1 MNNDVT
7 NNISHNISHNI
18 AYDRANMFYC
28 INCGLWTKI
37 YFNHEH
43 LGVADF
49 IVAEK
54 EKNTYH
60 NIINQYHCFND
71 GNYICKLRDTDKQLH

>member
-1 MNNDVT
+1 MNNEVT
-7 NNISHNISHNI
+7 NNMSHNI
-18 AYDRANMFYC
+18 AYDRGNMFYC

-37 YFNHEH
+37 YFTHEH

-54 EKNTYH
+54 EKIP
-60 NIINQYHCFND
+60 II
-71 GNYICKLRDTDKQLH
+71 IL